1 VPEAGLVFAKSIAT
15 ALLVAAL
22 AAPGLAQSPAPSP
35 KPAAPAGGVTG
46 PGPQVR
52 EDGPLGLT
60 VFTFRHQSAAEAL
73 PTVRALLSPRGSV
86 ALDEGSNT
94 LSVRDVAPRLTRIA
108 RIVSAIDHVSQS
120 LAIDVQLIRAE
131 TAQVSPALPTVG
143 IAADLL
149 TRLKK
154 IFRYDS
160 YVLVA
165 RSRIDTREGEAVT
178 NEIGDGYRLTFRP
191 GTVFEGGRLRLSGF
205 AVARR
210 QAAGGDRDLVRTA
223 VNLRRDQPLILGLTR
238 DEGAARAI
246 LLALRFETPPA
257 PAAPAPAAGR
267 KPTG

>member
-1 VPEAGLVFAKSIAT
+1 VFPKSIAT

-22 AAPGLAQSPAPSP
+22 AAAPGFSQAAPSAS
-35 KPAAPAGGVTG
+35 KPAAPTGGVTG
-46 PGPQVR
+46 PGPQIR

-60 VFTFRHQSAAEAL
+60 VFTFRHQSASEAL

-94 LSVRDVAPRLTRIA
+94 LSVRDVGPRLTRIA
-108 RIVSAIDHVSQS
+108 RMIAAIDHLSLP

-131 TAQVSPALPTVG
+131 IAQISPAMPTIG

-149 TRLKK
+149 QRLKQ

-160 YVLVA
+160 YALVA
-165 RSRIDTREGEAVT
+165 RSRIDAREGESVT
-178 NEIGDGYRLTFRP
+178 NDIGDGYRLTFRP

-205 AVARR
+205 AVTRR

-223 VNLRRDQPLILGLTR
+223 VNLRRDQPFILGLTK
-238 DEGAARAI
+238 DEGATRAI
-246 LLALRFETPPA
+246 LLALRYETVSEI
-257 PAAPAPAAGR
+257 AAPAPVGGR
-267 KPTG
+267 KPAE